1 MNTGLFA
8 QRLAVVEERLRCLY
22 RQDEG
27 YDADLHAHGTCRHD
41 DVPWPDS
48 QEAARLA
55 DQGDPLARVVR
66 EFALH
71 PDEADLLLTCLLPD
85 LIPAC
90 GAAFRALSGLAHSSR
105 PPVSV
110 ALAVNAIS
118 VPEAVRRGLF
128 RENSPLLRTGLIV
141 HENPGEPFPDRL
153 PHVPDRVVAFL
164 SGDREGAHGLGHW
177 LHLLPDVPGGPASA
191 ACDEVL
197 AGLADASHQTYFL
210 RQGLAGEA
218 LPATCAV
225 LRAGGKIPLL
235 LAPEALPSSDMSSG
249 DLARSLT
256 LEARLLG
263 AALLIPLDASA
274 DASPDALGDTSGH
287 TSDVLRRLVTRLD
300 REPIPLVLYGNGA
313 WPSYGWH
320 TLSPAEA
327 DLRSS
332 ADLELRAPNS
342 AASVAAAERV
352 QRAAA
357 LQSRAAAPASV
368 WAAARDGAAGELGC
382 LARRIVPDV
391 CWSDLVVP
399 DPVHERLRMLVA
411 RIEHRE
417 TVFTRWGLRRGGG
430 RGRGTIAL
438 FAGESGT
445 GKTMAAEA
453 LAGRLQMDLYVVS
466 LPSVV
471 SKYIGETEKNLER
484 IFAAAE
490 TLRCVLLFDEA
501 DALFAKRSEVR
512 GAGDRHANLQSGY
525 LLQRLESFEGLAI
538 LTTNLRSS
546 IDTAFTRR
554 FDEVITFESPG
565 PEVRARLWRSFLGS
579 GAPAELCVDEL
590 AMAYTLAGGSIR
602 ASVESALFAA
612 AADDRQLTVTDLLNG
627 IETEYRKL
635 GRLFDRGTRTETPA
649 PRH

>member
-22 RQDEG
+22 LQDEG
-27 YDADLHAHGTCRHD
+27 YDADLHPHGTCRHD

-110 ALAVNAIS
+110 ALAVNAIP

-141 HENPGEPFPDRL
+141 HANPGEPFPDRI

-164 SGDREGAHGLGHW
+164 SGDREGIHGLGHW
-177 LHLLPDVPGGPASA
+177 LHLLPPDVPGGPAPA
-191 ACDEVL
+191 ACDEVP
-197 AGLADASHQTYFL
+197 AGLADASHQTYYF
-210 RQGLAGEA
+210 RQGFAGEA
-218 LPATCAV
+218 LPAACAA

-235 LAPEALPSSDMSSG
+235 LAPEALASSDMSSG

-263 AALLIPLDASA
+263 AALLVPLDASA
-274 DASPDALGDTSGH
+274 GASPDAPGDTSE
-287 TSDVLRRLVTRLD
+287 VLRRLVTRLD
-300 REPIPLVLYGNGA
+300 REPVPLVLYGNGA

-320 TLSPAEA
+320 TLLPAEA
-327 DLRSS
+327 DLCSS
-332 ADLELRAPNS
+332 ADQVLRVPNS

-357 LQSRAAAPASV
+357 LQSRAVPPASV

-411 RIEHRE
+411 RVEHRE

-430 RGRGTIAL
+430 RGRGTIGL

-501 DALFAKRSEVR
+501 DSLFAKRSEVR
-512 GAGDRHANLQSGY
+512 GAGDRHANLQSGF

-546 IDTAFTRR
+546 IDGAFTRR

-565 PEVRARLWRSFLGS
+565 PEVRARLWRSLLGPA
-579 GAPAELCVDEL
+579 APAELCVDEL
-590 AMAYTLAGGSIR
+590 AGAYTLAGGSIR

-612 AADDRQLTVTDLLNG
+612 AADDRRLTVTDLLDG

-635 GRLFDRGTRTETPA
+635 GRLFDRSASTATSCIHR
-649 PRH
+649 